1 MTTTTYTA
9 FRGHLAGY
17 MDKVAN
23 DHDVLYVTRQ
33 KAQTVVVIAEEEY
46 DGLLETAHLLRSP
59 ANATRL
65 LRAIADADAG
75 ELIEREI

>member
-9 FRGHLAGY
+9 FRGHLAGF
-17 MDKVAN
+17 MDKVSN

-33 KAQTVVVIAEEEY
+33 KARTVVVMAEEEY
-46 DGLLETAHLLRSP
+46 DGLLEAAHLLRSP

-65 LRAIADADAG
+65 IRAIADANAG
-75 ELIEREI
+75 KLIEQEI